1 MNLLFS
7 FFLFLLIFFTYKHSL
22 SQECNTLKSIEQTLN
37 QMGQYLIWQ
46 GINNNNTSLNRLY
59 MHVDGTWTV
68 LRLLPTGNACIVG
81 SGVFSELYTLKEGN
95 TL

>member
-46 GINNNNTSLNRLY
+46 GIKNNNTSLNRLY
-59 MHVDGTWTV
+59 MHVDGTCTV
-68 LRLLPTGNACIVG
+68 LRLLPSGNACIIG
-81 SGVFSELYTLKEGN
+81 SGVFSELYTLKEGK